1 MLWPGSI
8 IMSEDEENTFKSEDE
23 HTKVNCNNCVH
34 YYITWDKRFPYGC
47 GAMNFMSSKLPSLDV
62 LEIEKHEC
70 FLFERKDTKRN
81 NREDKRSNRTEMK
94 QVNVIV

>member
-1 MLWPGSI
+1 
-8 IMSEDEENTFKSEDE
+8 MSAGKKQRFNDDDDCTNI
-23 HTKVNCNNCVH
+23 NCNACRH

-47 GAMNFMSSKLPSLDV
+47 EAMKFMSSKLPSLDV

-70 FLFERKDTKRN
+70 FLFEHKDTNVN
-81 NREDKRSNRTEMK
+81 NREDLRKNRTEIK